1 MYCKPELAKT
11 VNSLIQV
18 STEWSLM
25 RTLKQRERQ
34 AGDSPKRLQLPKR
47 VVTSYESFTL
57 QS

>member
-1 MYCKPELAKT
+1 MLIELAKT

-18 STEWSLM
+18 LIEWSLM

-34 AGDSPKRLQLPKR
+34 VGDSPTRPQFPKR
-47 VVTSYESFTL
+47 MVTSYESFTL